1 MEAMELIFKGVA
13 DEALREYARR
23 RIGKLDRYLPAVQDA
38 VVEVR
43 RENTRAAQQ
52 RYVVEVTMTVRGA
65 VLRAEERAADPRV
78 AVDEVADA
86 LGRQVRRHKDKLYRS
101 GRSAHA
107 ARHAEESERAPGPE
121 DMLPPEEE
129 EEVLPGRVVRVK
141 RFDIK
146 PMTVE
151 EAAEQMELLGHT
163 FFLFFDAA
171 ERRYALLYRRRD
183 GDYGLIIPG
192 GP

>member
-1 MEAMELIFKGVA
+1 MELIFKGTA

-101 GRSAHA
+101 GRSAHV

-121 DMLPPEEE
+121 DVLPPEE

-163 FFLFFDAA
+163 FFLYFDAA

-183 GDYGLIIPG
+183 GDYGLIIPS